1 MKIVYI
7 KYADPKPF
15 NEDPAEKLPTHFH
28 RIIFNVA
35 GILIRE
41 DEDLLFIGERAVE
54 EDNRKVADRY
64 GKDMFPAYRNVLPV
78 RKSDIIER
86 KDIEV

>member
-1 MKIVYI
+1 MKVVYI
-7 KYADPKPF
+7 KYSDPKPF

-28 RIIFNVA
+28 RIIFSVA

-41 DEDLLFIGERAVE
+41 DEELVFIGERAAG
-54 EDNRKVADRY
+54 EDNAKVAERY
-64 GKDMFPAYRNVLPV
+64 GRDMFPAYRNVLPI

-86 KDIEV
+86 RDIEL

>member
-1 MKIVYI
+1 MKVVYV

-15 NEDPAEKLPTHFH
+15 TEDPAEKLPTHFH
-28 RIIFNVA
+28 RIVFNVA
-35 GILIRE
+35 GLLIRE
-41 DEDLLFIGERAVE
+41 DEEILFIGERAVE
-54 EDNRKVADRY
+54 GDNRKVAERY
-64 GKDMFPAYRNVLPV
+64 GKDMFPAYRNVVPI

>member
-1 MKIVYI
+1 MYV
-7 KYADPKPF
+7 KYSDPRPF
-15 NEDPAEKLPTHFH
+15 NEDPAEKLPTQFH

-41 DEDLLFIGERAVE
+41 DEELIFIGERAVE
-54 EDNRKVADRY
+54 EDNAKVAERY
-64 GKDMFPAYRNVLPV
+64 GKDMFPAYRNVLPI

-86 KDIEV
+86 RDIDL